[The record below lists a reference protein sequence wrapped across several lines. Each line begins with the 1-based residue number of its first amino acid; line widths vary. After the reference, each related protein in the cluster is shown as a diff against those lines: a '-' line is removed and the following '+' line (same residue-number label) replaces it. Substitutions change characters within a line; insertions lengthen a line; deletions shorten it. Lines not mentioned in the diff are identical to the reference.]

1 MGSQLFC
8 ELVPTA
14 SLCLWFQINGVACL
28 GGVPPA
34 KGAGR
39 GTFRS
44 SEWLRS
50 TSQHDSAPFTL
61 NGVTHGN
68 QACSHYTKRR
78 ADNVK
83 YRRMLKTIKR
93 FNSDRFITVPCIADP
108 VQSMKNLQFPSPTKR
123 QAVSLAPHSRSGR
136 GHAIASQTQSATEV
150 APVAVLSSHTLAAIV
165 IVTAVSKKGHS
176 QLPAVYRLVRFFQ
189 SFQI

>member
-1 MGSQLFC
+1 MLLSIHTHFPLGITFRIRDLEVFYGMGSQLFC
-8 ELVPTA
+8 ELVPPA
-14 SLCLWFQINGVACL
+14 SRCLWFQINGVACL

-78 ADNVK
+78 ADNTSFHCVGE
-83 YRRMLKTIKR
+83 I
-93 FNSDRFITVPCIADP
+93 FVVPTGSEKQEI
-108 VQSMKNLQFPSPTKR
+108 
-123 QAVSLAPHSRSGR
+123 
-136 GHAIASQTQSATEV
+136 
-150 APVAVLSSHTLAAIV
+150 
-165 IVTAVSKKGHS
+165 
-176 QLPAVYRLVRFFQ
+176 
-189 SFQI
+189 